1 VLRAARRRSL
11 AALLVMGLLLASCTG
26 DDPDGPPVARAPSPA
41 AGGQTS
47 TAQASTP
54 DVPSIGAT
62 PTPERPPAE
71 PTDDSTGTPT
81 AEPSPTPGRTLPD
94 EWYVDSDGNFV
105 PDFVE
110 AELGLDPEA
119 IDCLEELDCPG
130 VTGADIGSLAPVQQ
144 STLLM
149 LDSSGSMAEDVADG
163 QKIDLAKEAI
173 TFYATGTPSTTD
185 LGFMVYGHEGS
196 ADPAQKQESCEGVE
210 LLAPLGEADHESIPG
225 VMDEFDPAGFTPIA
239 RALEQAEEA
248 FAGREGGDNR
258 VILVSDGLETCDGD
272 PVEAA
277 RRLQSSGIAVTVDVI
292 GFDVPADEVG
302 QLQEI
307 ADAGGGQFLPA
318 DTGGSLIQAMI
329 ARLGVIVEAAEARAC
344 AGTGSAL
351 MSACLNVESIQ
362 TLGRMNELNA
372 QGPPEGGSWTAEQ
385 RAEINQMVS
394 AASEWVQEQNTQLR
408 EATGPV
414 LDEIERALEEA
425 NERLERQYGEVI
437 GFGAFCW
444 QLAAGPPRSGGVRDA
459 A

>member
-1 VLRAARRRSL
+1 MLRAARRRSL

-54 DVPSIGAT
+54 DAPSIGDT
-62 PTPERPPAE
+62 PTPERPSAE
-71 PTDDSTGTPT
+71 PTDDPPGTPT
-81 AEPSPTPGRTLPD
+81 AEPSPTPGRTLPE
-94 EWYVDSDGNFV
+94 EWYVDSNGNFV

-130 VTGADIGSLAPVQQ
+130 VTGADIGSLASVQQ
-144 STLLM
+144 STLLI

-163 QKIDLAKEAI
+163 RKIDLAKEAI
-173 TFYATGTPSTTD
+173 TFYATGTPDTTD
-185 LGFMVYGHEGS
+185 LGFMVYGHQGS

-210 LLAPLGEADHESIPG
+210 LLAPLGEADHESVPG
-225 VMDEFDPAGFTPIA
+225 VLGEFDPAGFTPIG
-239 RALEQAEEA
+239 RALEHAQEA
-248 FAGREGGDNR
+248 FAGREEGDNR

-292 GFDVPADEVG
+292 GFDVPDDEVG
-302 QLQEI
+302 QLQQI
-307 ADAGGGQFLPA
+307 ADAGGGEFLPA

-329 ARLGVIVEAAEARAC
+329 ARLGVTVEAAEARVCVA
-344 AGTGSAL
+344 TGGAL
-351 MSACLNVESIQ
+351 MGACLTNESIQ
-362 TLGRMNELNA
+362 STRHMNELRQ
-372 QGPPEGGSWTAEQ
+372 QGPPEGGSWSREQ
-385 RAEINQMVS
+385 DAEISQLVI
-394 AASEWVQEQNTQLR
+394 AASEWAQEQNVQIR
-408 EATGPV
+408 ETAGPV
-414 LDEIERALEEA
+414 LEEIERALEEA
-425 NERLERQYGEVI
+425 NERLERQYGEELS
-437 GFGAFCW
+437 FGAFCW